1 MKRTHK
7 RDRFCAVF
15 EEDIDWR
22 ASMHGTIDLDEIVS
36 VYVLFCVLCIIL
48 ECVCM
53 CVCVCL
59 RNECV
64 CVRVYVHDCV
74 CALTHLSCS

>member
-15 EEDIDWR
+15 EEEIDWR

-36 VYVLFCVLCIIL
+36 AYMLFAFCALYLNVFA
-48 ECVCM
+48 

-64 CVRVYVHDCV
+64 CARVYVHARV
-74 CALTHLSCS
+74 CALTHLSRS